1 MEYGMWVRD
10 WMREPALSVD
20 ENCSIEHAGALMR
33 TSKTEH
39 LPVLGTNGALLGVID
54 AVQVLS
60 VGDAAEPVHLH
71 MTESTLAIHP
81 DAPVEVAAAILRS
94 ESRTAV
100 PVAEAGYIRGVFSR
114 SDALRALSALE
125 SQRIAPEPAAA

>member
-1 MEYGMWVRD
+1 LAENAASGV
-10 WMREPALSVD
+10 SV
-20 ENCSIEHAGALMR
+20 
-33 TSKTEH
+33 
-39 LPVLGTNGALLGVID
+39 
-54 AVQVLS
+54 
-60 VGDAAEPVHLH
+60 
-71 MTESTLAIHP
+71 